1 MIELNRKRF
10 KISPVKKSVFS
21 VLRFIF
27 KIAQHL
33 AVITEYKKN
42 RILIINLNKIG
53 DNILT
58 FPAIKEIV
66 DNFKDDV
73 FILVYKN
80 TEVLYES
87 FFAKANIIS
96 MDKDKFISKMRFAS
110 VKARKVIKETAPET
124 IIDFTSNVISASLL
138 FTYKAKKVLGTK
150 TDYYN
155 NLFGKEY
162 LLYNNRSHLQD
173 RYNEVSS
180 RFLGQPLSKRYYE
193 YPINVE
199 RIEKILIHP
208 LAGWKA
214 KEWSMNN
221 YVELAKELNVHYKV
235 SFIFE
240 KGLIDKHTLHLLDE
254 NKISYIE
261 TKTLEQLISEIKNCS
276 LFIGNDSGPVHIA
289 SILGKP
295 TFTIFG
301 PANPKYIQPVGDYH
315 RFINVNVECSPVT
328 ELYCLTN
335 AGRSGCPAFLC
346 MDNLEFE
353 KVYDEIKLLLND
365 MNKALVTNR

>member
-1 MIELNRKRF
+1 MDKKKF
-10 KISPVKKSVFS
+10 KISISKKVLFS
-21 VLRFIF
+21 MLYYFF
-27 KIAQHL
+27 KI
-33 AVITEYKKN
+33 YKYLSFPVQYQKN

-53 DNILT
+53 DNILA
-58 FPAIKEIV
+58 FPAIREIV
-66 DNFKDDV
+66 DKFGKNV
-73 FILVYKN
+73 FILLYED
-80 TEVLYES
+80 TAVLYE
-87 FFAKANIIS
+87 FFFDKNNIVKI
-96 MDKDKFISKMRFAS
+96 DKNQFMHKIRFALPE
-110 VKARKVIKETAPET
+110 ARKIIQDIAPEV
-124 IIDFTSNVISASLL
+124 IIDFTGSMISASLL
-138 FTYKAKKVLGTK
+138 FNYKAKRVLGTT
-150 TDYYN
+150 TDYYRS
-155 NLFGKEY
+155 LFGSEY
-162 LLYNNRSHLQD
+162 LLYNNTSHLLD
-173 RYNEVSS
+173 RYSEVSAN
-180 RFLGQPLSKRYYE
+180 LLKQPLSKKYYE
-193 YPINVE
+193 YTINIEKVE
-199 RIEKILIHP
+199 RVLIHP

-214 KEWSMNN
+214 KEWSISN
-221 YVELAKELNVHYKV
+221 YINLAKKLNGDYKV
-235 SFIFE
+235 FFIFE

-301 PANPKYIQPVGDYH
+301 PTNPKYIQPVGNYH

-365 MNKALVTNR
+365 MNKALATNR